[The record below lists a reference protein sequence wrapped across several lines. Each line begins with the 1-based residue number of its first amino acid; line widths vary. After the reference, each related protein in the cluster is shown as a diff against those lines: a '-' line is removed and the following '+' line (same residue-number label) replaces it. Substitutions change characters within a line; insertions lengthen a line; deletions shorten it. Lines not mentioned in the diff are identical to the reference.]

1 MSLIEKINIELKQA
15 MLIKDISRLE
25 SLRAIKTSL
34 TLHQISISSNNSVTK
49 EDEIKILQKLVKQ
62 RRESAKIYI
71 DQNRPDLVQIEEAQ
85 ADFISTL
92 LPQQLTNQEIEDIVS
107 KVIDQSKS
115 TGLKDMGK
123 VIGIVVKKI
132 EGRADG
138 KTRFFPIYISNVMFP

>member
-15 MLIKDISRLE
+15 MLIKDKSRLE

-34 TLHQISISSNNSVTK
+34 TLHQISISSNNSVTR

-85 ADFISTL
+85 ADFISTF
-92 LPQQLTNQEIEDIVS
+92 LPEQLTNQEIEDIVS

-138 KTRFFPIYISNVMFP
+138 KTVSNIVKQKLSD

>member
-15 MLIKDISRLE
+15 MLIKDKSKLE

-71 DQNRPDLVQIEEAQ
+71 DQNRPDLAEIEEAQ
-85 ADFISTL
+85 ADFISTF
-92 LPQQLTNQEIEDIVS
+92 LPEQLTNQEIEAIVS
-107 KVIDQSKS
+107 KVIKESKS
-115 TGLKDMGK
+115 IGLKDMGK

-138 KTRFFPIYISNVMFP
+138 KTVSNIVKQKLSD

>member
-15 MLIKDISRLE
+15 MLIKDKLKLE

-62 RRESAKIYI
+62 RRESANIYI
-71 DQNRPDLVQIEEAQ
+71 DQNRPDLAQIEEAQ
-85 ADFISTL
+85 ADFISTF
-92 LPQQLTNQEIEDIVS
+92 LPEQLTNQEIEDIVS
-107 KVIDQSKS
+107 KVIKESKS
-115 TGLKDMGK
+115 IGLKDMGK

-138 KTRFFPIYISNVMFP
+138 KTVSNIVKQELSH

>member
-1 MSLIEKINIELKQA
+1 MSLIEKINIELKEA
-15 MLIKDISRLE
+15 MLIKDKSRLE

-85 ADFISTL
+85 ADFISTF
-92 LPQQLTNQEIEDIVS
+92 LPEQLTNQEIEAIVS
-107 KVIDQSKS
+107 KVIKESKS
-115 TGLKDMGK
+115 IGLKDMGK

-138 KTRFFPIYISNVMFP
+138 KTVSNIVKQKLSD

>member
-15 MLIKDISRLE
+15 MLIKDKSRLE

-62 RRESAKIYI
+62 RRESANIYI
-71 DQNRPDLVQIEEAQ
+71 DQNRSDLAQLEEAQ
-85 ADFISTL
+85 ADFISTF
-92 LPQQLTNQEIEDIVS
+92 LPEQLTNQEIEAIVS
-107 KVIDQSKS
+107 KVIKESKS
-115 TGLKDMGK
+115 VGLKDMGK
-123 VIGIVVKKI
+123 VIGIVFKKI

-138 KTRFFPIYISNVMFP
+138 KTVSNIVKQKLSD

>member
-1 MSLIEKINIELKQA
+1 MSLIEKINIELKEA
-15 MLIKDISRLE
+15 MLIKDKSRLE

-85 ADFISTL
+85 ADFISTF
-92 LPQQLTNQEIEDIVS
+92 LPKQLTNQAIEDIVS

-123 VIGIVVKKI
+123 VIGIVIKKI

-138 KTRFFPIYISNVMFP
+138 KTVSNIVKQKLSE

>member
-15 MLIKDISRLE
+15 MLIKDKSRLE

-62 RRESAKIYI
+62 RRESANIYI
-71 DQNRPDLVQIEEAQ
+71 NQNRPDLAQIEEAQ
-85 ADFISTL
+85 ADFISTF
-92 LPQQLTNQEIEDIVS
+92 LPEQLTNQEIEAIVS
-107 KVIDQSKS
+107 KVIGESKS
-115 TGLKDMGK
+115 IGLKDMGK

-132 EGRADG
+132 GGRADG
-138 KTRFFPIYISNVMFP
+138 KTVSNIVKQKLSD

>member
-1 MSLIEKINIELKQA
+1 MSLIEKINIELKEA
-15 MLIKDISRLE
+15 MLIKDKSRLE

-85 ADFISTL
+85 ADFISTF
-92 LPQQLTNQEIEDIVS
+92 LPEQLTNQEIEAIVS
-107 KVIDQSKS
+107 KVIKESKS
-115 TGLKDMGK
+115 MGLKDMGK

-138 KTRFFPIYISNVMFP
+138 KTVSNIVKQKLSD